1 MTADHDFYRNTYRGD
16 SIPAEEFPRLALRAE
31 AQLERYRRDYIVTA
45 PAPDSE
51 AMAICAMADALYYF
65 ETAQNGGTV
74 ASVTVGSVSS
84 ACRDPGQ
91 DLSPRSQARELY
103 RCARLYLDIYRGCGR
118 C

>member
-1 MTADHDFYRNTYRGD
+1 MADYSFYTGVYQGD

-31 AQLERYRRDYIVTA
+31 AQLTQYKLAYRVAA

-51 AMAICAMADALYYF
+51 AMAVCAMADALYCF
-65 ETAQNGGTV
+65 EVAQSGGVV
-74 ASVTVGSVSS
+74 AAVSVGSVSS
-84 ACRDPGQ
+84 TFRDPGQ